1 MIELP
6 EEVAPLTRDE
16 LEALPVFPLPRLVFF
31 PGSTLPLHIFEPRYR
46 AMMEDCI
53 AHGPM
58 AMAVSMIAEDG
69 EEDESPPLQ
78 TIAGAGR
85 IIDWRRRRDGRFDL
99 LLYGLT
105 RVRLEELPR
114 EDRAYRRA
122 RAESLPD
129 RLPHLD
135 AIERHLTPLLGTAA
149 TVVALVR
156 ERYPDF
162 SLGVEAATPPTVIA
176 DRIADRLVADPEA
189 RQRLLEA
196 TDVKVRLALVHDAL
210 VDLMATLRSQGLGG
224 ALH

>member
-1 MIELP
+1 MIEIP
-6 EEVAPLTRDE
+6 EEAAPLTPEE

-31 PGSTLPLHIFEPRYR
+31 PGSTLPLHVFEPRYR
-46 AMMEDCI
+46 DMMEDCLSK
-53 AHGPM
+53 GPM
-58 AMAVSMIAEDG
+58 AMAVSMVAG
-69 EEDESPPLQ
+69 GHEEDESPPLQ
-78 TIAGAGR
+78 LIAGAGR

-99 LLYGLT
+99 LLHGLT
-105 RVRLEELPR
+105 RVKLFELPS
-114 EDRAYRRA
+114 EGRAYRRA

-135 AIERHLTPLLGTAA
+135 AIDGRVTPVLGTAA

-162 SLGVEAATPPTVIA
+162 SLGVEAQTPPGVIA
-176 DRIADRLVADPEA
+176 DRIADRLVAEPEA

-196 TDVKVRLALVHDAL
+196 IDVKVRLALVHDAL
-210 VDLMATLRSQGLGG
+210 VDLMATLRAEGLGG

>member
-1 MIELP
+1 MIEIP
-6 EEVAPLTRDE
+6 EEAAPLTAEE

-31 PGSTLPLHIFEPRYR
+31 PGSTLPLHMFEPRYR

-53 AHGPM
+53 ANGPM
-58 AMAVSMIAEDG
+58 AMAVSMIADDH
-69 EEDESPPLQ
+69 EEDEIPPLQ
-78 TIAGAGR
+78 TLAGAGR
-85 IIDWRRRRDGRFDL
+85 IVDWRRRRDGRYDL
-99 LLYGLT
+99 LLHGLT
-105 RVRLEELPR
+105 RVRLEELPS
-114 EDRAYRRA
+114 EGRAYRRA
-122 RAESLPD
+122 RAEALPD

-135 AIERHLTPLLGTAA
+135 AIERHLTPVLGTAS

-162 SLGVEAATPPTVIA
+162 SLGLEAATPPGVIA
-176 DRIADRLVADPEA
+176 DRIADRLVADAEA

-210 VDLMATLRSQGLGG
+210 VDLMASLRAQGLGG